1 MNRNQF
7 LVLVLALIVLGAA
20 GGMLLWQNTSDYQAS
35 GAKIGAKLMPQLK
48 VADVARIELRDAKTR
63 ATLVRKEQWWIVQE
77 RGGYPADFKAIS
89 DLIIKLADLKIVQAE
104 TVGESLLARVELV
117 EPAKSNGEG
126 AGTQVELK
134 DAAGQ
139 TLANVVLGKKVL
151 KKDPG
156 NPLPS
161 AQDGVPAGRY
171 VRLIGNKDRNEDKV
185 VVVSDPLG
193 IAEAQP
199 GRWLDKTFFKIDRL
213 RTLAVS
219 DGGSINWKITRA
231 LEWEQWK
238 FAGGV
243 GDASPGAAGAAV
255 DALSRLALTD
265 VAPDARPESEGKPVT
280 VTAETFDNLVYT
292 LKTVRLKSGG
302 DYLVSVGVAGEPP
315 RERPGEKG
323 EKPEEK
329 ERRDKEF
336 VETGKR
342 LELRMAREKALS
354 SWTYVVDAKQL
365 EPLLKPRE
373 QLVAR
378 KAPDDRKRQA
388 R

>member
-1 MNRNQF
+1 MNRKQF
-7 LVLVLALIVLGAA
+7 LALVLALVVLGAA
-20 GGMLLWQNTSDYQAS
+20 GGVLLWQNMSAYRAS

-48 VADVARIELRDAKTR
+48 VADVAQIELRDAKAR

-77 RGGYPADFKAIS
+77 RSGYPADFKAIS

-104 TVGESLLARVELV
+104 TVGESLLPRVELV
-117 EPAKSNGEG
+117 EPGKGEG

-134 DAAGQ
+134 DAAGK

-171 VRLIGNKDRNEDKV
+171 VRLIGVKDKDQV
-185 VVVSDPLG
+185 VVVSDPLA

-199 GRWLDKTFFKIDRL
+199 GRWLDKTFFKIDRV

-219 DGGSINWKITRA
+219 DGGSINWKITRD

-238 FAGGV
+238 FAGG
-243 GDASPGAAGAAV
+243 GGELGAGAAGGAAN
-255 DALSRLALTD
+255 ALSSLAFND
-265 VAPDARPESEGKPVT
+265 VAADAKPESEGKPVT

-292 LKTVRLKSGG
+292 LKIARLKSGS
-302 DYLVSVGVAGEPP
+302 DYLVSVSVAGEPP

-336 VETGKR
+336 IENRKR
-342 LELRMAREKALS
+342 LELRMAREKALA

-365 EPLLKPRE
+365 APLLKPRD

-378 KAPDDRKRQA
+378 KAPADRKR
-388 R
+388 